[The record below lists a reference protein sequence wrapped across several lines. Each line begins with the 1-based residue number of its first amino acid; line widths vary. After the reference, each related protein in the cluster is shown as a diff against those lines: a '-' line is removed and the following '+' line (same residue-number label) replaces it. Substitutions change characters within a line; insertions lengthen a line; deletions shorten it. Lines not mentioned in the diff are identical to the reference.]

1 MRVQAAVAVGSGG
14 NKSKSKCRIVK
25 SWSWALGRTS
35 RCHWHQCSSI
45 GPSPNRVNT
54 RNLELDHPVTVQPRQ
69 TFTLNSARL
78 EHEKL
83 SHTQSSML
91 HPQHLLKSCLKFTS
105 RRWNKEGDG
114 GRKKIFPNGGAL
126 CVFFLTFRLIGCCV
140 YLCRVDVNYV
150 YAWNLGC
157 QVCIWFPFKRKATS
171 WHLVC
176 PLASWNVKKLIL
188 SA

>member
-1 MRVQAAVAVGSGG
+1 MYSESAGCSGE

-35 RCHWHQCSSI
+35 RCHWHQCSI

-54 RNLELDHPVTVQPRQ
+54 RNLELDHPVTVQWQSRQ

-91 HPQHLLKSCLKFTS
+91 QPQHLLKSCLKFTS

-126 CVFFLTFRLIGCCV
+126 CVFSLTFRLIGCCV